1 MNHKTLYRRS
11 IEIIKKHQD
20 RAGSY
25 IASPNFEVYAYC
37 WLRDGSYTA
46 AAMDAVGEHSS
57 ARAFHKWVDQ
67 VIGRYRHKIGR
78 IQQALA
84 NGQLLEDRDFL
95 FTRYSLAGYEDMTDE
110 SWGNFQYDGYGT
122 WLWALQQ
129 HYQMTGNRQLVADVW
144 QSVRDVLDYLSLVW
158 RLPSYD
164 CWEEHP
170 ELLHPYSLSCVYG
183 GMQAARTL
191 AKNCNLPLDR
201 DTIASEAEKI
211 RQFILDNG
219 VCEGVIVKNIYP
231 EIDKNP
237 YCQSSIDSNLLGLI
251 YPYQMVQLDS
261 DLGQAILNEVRN
273 ELISESGG
281 VYRYSK
287 DTYYG
292 GGTWILLTA
301 WLGWVEAENGEVE
314 SAQTRLDWIA
324 DKADG
329 QGRLP
334 EQLVDE
340 VLFPDMVDPWVIQRG
355 PVANPLLWSHA
366 MYLILNENLKHQK
379 DKV

>member
-1 MNHKTLYRRS
+1 MNHKDLYQRS
-11 IEIIKKHQD
+11 IEIIKKYQD
-20 RAGSY
+20 QAGSY

-57 ARAFHKWVDQ
+57 ARAFHTWVGQ
-67 VIGRYRHKIGR
+67 VIRRYRHKIVR
-78 IQQALA
+78 IQQALES
-84 NGQLLEDRDFL
+84 GQILEDQDFL
-95 FTRYSLAGYEDMTDE
+95 FTRYSLDGYEDMTDE

-122 WLWALQQ
+122 WLWALNR
-129 HYQMTGNRQLVADVW
+129 HYQVTGDRQLVADVW
-144 QSVRDVLDYLSLVW
+144 QSVQDVVDYLSLVW

-170 ELLHPYSLSCVYG
+170 ELLHPYSLSCAYG
-183 GMQAARTL
+183 GMQAAL
-191 AKNCNLPLDR
+191 ALAEDCDLPLDC
-201 DTIASEAEKI
+201 DAVASEAEKI
-211 RQFILDNG
+211 RRFTLDNG
-219 VCEGVIVKNIYP
+219 VCEGVVVKHIYP
-231 EIDKNP
+231 ETAKNP

-251 YPYQMVQLDS
+251 YPYQMVEPDS
-261 DLGQAILNEVRN
+261 DLGQAILNEIRN
-273 ELISESGG
+273 DLISVSGG
-281 VYRYSK
+281 VHRYFK

-301 WLGWVEAENGEVE
+301 WLGWVEMQMGDIG

-329 QGRLP
+329 QGWLP
-334 EQLVDE
+334 EQIVDE
-340 VLFPDMVDPWVIQRG
+340 VLFPEMVDPWVSQRG

-366 MYLILNENLKHQK
+366 MYLILNENMTHQK
-379 DKV
+379 GEV